1 MWNNILI
8 SAHSRAL
15 LEVPLGCES
24 GKPVSCKNVRALP
37 ALYAL
42 DTQSLLGMSGIRGIV

>member
-8 SAHSRAL
+8 SAHSR
-15 LEVPLGCES
+15 ES
-24 GKPVSCKNVRALP
+24 GNPVSCKNVRALP

-42 DTQSLLGMSGIRGIV
+42 DTVSWHGMSGLRGLV